1 MKKRLVSL
9 IAVLVVVGSAAACN
23 VSTGLKETGG
33 YPDFITPNDQY
44 YITRI
49 DSVPQI
55 DGTTYKLNV
64 TGLVKNPR
72 SFTLKE
78 LTDMATVELPL
89 TVECIGNTRRGRLI
103 STAVWKG
110 FRLIDL
116 LESLGLDPR
125 ATGVKYTA
133 ADGYYASHTIQQL
146 RDNGVL
152 VALMMNGVTIPQ
164 IQGFPVR
171 ILNPGYYG
179 VKQPAWV
186 TDIEVIDMPIKD
198 YWEERGWDCE
208 PPMPVDSTIFFP
220 DDNVEVAAGKPL
232 TIGGAA
238 FGGKRIKLVEVT
250 SDGGAHWTQAEIT
263 KRMDADNV
271 WVFWKADLT
280 FPKSGKYVVNSRAT
294 DINGNVQEDKD
305 PNRYD
310 GTNDWP
316 MLKVR
321 VE

>member
-9 IAVLVVVGSAAACN
+9 IAVVVVVGSIAACN

-49 DSVPQI
+49 GSVPQI
-55 DGTTYKLNV
+55 DGATYKLNV
-64 TGLVKNPR
+64 TGLVDHPR

-133 ADGYYASHTIQQL
+133 ADGYFASHTIQQL

-152 VALMMNGVTIPQ
+152 VALFMNGVTIPQ

-208 PPMPVDSTIFFP
+208 PPMPADSTIFFP
-220 DDNVEVAAGKPL
+220 DDNVKVAAGEPL

-263 KRMDADNV
+263 KSMDADNV
-271 WVFWKADLT
+271 WVFWKAELT
-280 FPKSGKYVVNSRAT
+280 FPEAGKYVVNSRAT
-294 DINGNVQEDKD
+294 DINGNAQEDKD